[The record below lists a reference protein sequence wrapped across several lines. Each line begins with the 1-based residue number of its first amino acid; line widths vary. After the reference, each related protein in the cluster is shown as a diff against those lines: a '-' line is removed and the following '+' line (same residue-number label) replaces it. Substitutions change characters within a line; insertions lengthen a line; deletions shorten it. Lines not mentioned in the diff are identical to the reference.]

1 MNIPGGRRA
10 QSERR
15 SGLSLATIMA
25 TKIDVPQS
33 GKVGTTVNVK
43 TRYGQIERQYV
54 IPKDPKTPAQMR
66 IRSNLGRIAP
76 RWRVLE
82 QEQRNAWTL
91 AGQDADT
98 RHRLGR
104 AVPLTGFQFFLKIN
118 CSRAALG
125 LDQFVTPPRL
135 PQLGF
140 NPVGDLLATNV
151 SGVITLKLS
160 VSSAP
165 AQYTVVCGA
174 APCSPGKS
182 STRHFN
188 ILGFLP
194 SPANGASD
202 ITELYVARYGPIP
215 ADSRVFIRTYQH
227 IDGWED
233 LPKQTSAIVPKA

>member
-1 MNIPGGRRA
+1 M
-10 QSERR
+10 S
-15 SGLSLATIMA
+15 
-25 TKIDVPQS
+25 TKLDVPQS
-33 GKVGTTVNVK
+33 GKVGATVNVK
-43 TRYGQIERQYV
+43 TRYGQIQRQYV

-66 IRSNLGRIAP
+66 IRSNLAHIAP
-76 RWRVLE
+76 RWRALE
-82 QEQRNAWTL
+82 QEQREAWAL
-91 AGQDADT
+91 AGQDAET
-98 RHRLGR
+98 QRRLGR
-104 AVPLTGFQFFLKIN
+104 SVPLTGCQFFLKIN

-125 LDQFVTPPRL
+125 LGQFVTPPPL
-135 PQLGF
+135 PQLGT
-140 NPVGDLLATNV
+140 NPVGDLLATNDG
-151 SGVITLKLS
+151 GVIALKLS
-160 VSSAP
+160 VPSAP

-194 SPANGASD
+194 SPANGVSD

-233 LPKQTSAIVPKA
+233 LPKQTSVIVPKA